1 MESLTIALAGLSLAA
16 VAWYAWRRSRSVSSV
31 ALRGYLLR
39 YTDLEGWRAI
49 PAVVTH
55 AGLVADGVTYPV
67 PARVQ
72 VGPVTVWILL
82 VDAPALATHE
92 ALERAR
98 EAAALS
104 SLWVGGG
111 QWIDFLRL
119 LGVLL
124 PAALSIVVWQQ
135 VNNLAALVAA
145 LLEAR

>member
-1 MESLTIALAGLSLAA
+1 MDSVVITFASLSLAA
-16 VAWYAWRRSRSVSSV
+16 VVWYAWRRSRASSSDV
-31 ALRGYLLR
+31 RGYLLR
-39 YTDLEGWRAI
+39 YTELEGWRVI
-49 PAVVTH
+49 PAVV
-55 AGLVADGVTYPV
+55 ASSGLVADGVTYPV

-72 VGPVTVWILL
+72 VGAVTVWVLV
-82 VDAPALATHE
+82 VDAPALVTHE

-111 QWIDFLRL
+111 QWLDFLRL

-124 PAALSIVVWQQ
+124 PAVFSVVVWQQ

-145 LLEAR
+145 LVEQR